1 MKIDTSR
8 LHVLVA
14 ALWGAAWLLTTGLPA
29 AAQQGAKVAHVGI
42 LSPEENDITPAFI
55 ALRKGLQDLGY
66 AEGKS
71 IVLDF
76 RLAKGHNERLA
87 NLAAE
92 LVQLPVDVI
101 VAGGTTAVR
110 AAAGVTHT
118 IPIIQGA
125 GGDLVAAGLAESL
138 AHPGGDVTGFTI
150 RTEGPSAKR
159 LELLKRAFPT
169 ITRVTVM
176 LDPTSVVTERQLRA
190 TEAAAEALGIEL
202 IKLPVST
209 PEALQSLDPHAL
221 AECDGLV
228 VLPAAMFWN
237 RRASV
242 IALAAAAHVPAIFPE
257 REYAEDGGFASYG
270 ANIPDT
276 FRRAA
281 GYVDRI
287 LHGAKPG
294 ELPIEEAS
302 KFDFVVNLRTARAMG
317 LSLPND
323 FVATVGEVIE

>member
-1 MKIDTSR
+1 MKIDTFR
-8 LHVLVA
+8 LRVLMP
-14 ALWGAAWLLTTGLPA
+14 ALWGVAWLLTTNQPA
-29 AAQQGAKVAHVGI
+29 AAQQRAKTAHIGI
-42 LSPEENDITPAFI
+42 LSPEESDITPAFI
-55 ALRKGLQDLGY
+55 AFRKGLADLGY

-87 NLAAE
+87 DLATE
-92 LVQLPVDVI
+92 LVQIPVDVI

-118 IPIIQGA
+118 IPIIQAA
-125 GGDLVAAGLAESL
+125 GGDLVAAGLATSL
-138 AHPGGDVTGFTI
+138 AHPGGDVTGFSI
-150 RTEGPSAKR
+150 RTDGPSAKR
-159 LELLKRAFPT
+159 LELLKRAFPH

-190 TEAAAEALGIEL
+190 TESAAEALGIEL
-202 IKLPVST
+202 VKLPIST

-221 AECDGLV
+221 AESDGLV

-242 IALAAAAHVPAIFPE
+242 IALAAAARVPAIFPE

-281 GYVDRI
+281 GYADRI
-287 LHGAKPG
+287 LHGAKPSD
-294 ELPIEEAS
+294 LPIEEAS
-302 KFDFVVNLRTARAMG
+302 KFDFVVNLRTARALG
-317 LSLPND
+317 LALPTD
-323 FVATVGEVIE
+323 FVAAVGEVIE